1 MTWDVIT
8 MIYNDDPKPNL
19 VPKYYMIYGKG
30 LLAEVDKD
38 GNDTK
43 PSNSVVQQFKSRV
56 SFE

>member
-1 MTWDVIT
+1 MIT

-19 VPKYYMIYGKG
+19 VPKYYMIYGKE